1 MGSGNTPLVTVVL
14 PIYGVEAYL
23 DACVQSVI
31 GQTYRNLEIILV
43 DDGGKDAC
51 PAMCDEWAKK
61 DSRIKVVHKQNQ
73 GLGMARNSGIEA
85 STGDYIC
92 FFDSDDF
99 VDADTVECAVS
110 TAMRDEADI
119 VLFGMRSVSNDG
131 KIVLSERAPHCPK
144 SVYEGD
150 EVREVFLPYLIAPDL
165 RTGEDWGLMASAW
178 GCLADNHMLS
188 AWGFRF
194 ASEREIIS
202 EDVYSMLGLYR
213 HLRRVSVIDRV
224 FYNYRVNNASLTHTY
239 NPQRLAR
246 IAHFYRVSRELAR
259 ECGYSREV
267 EKRLAIPYSNFVI
280 AALKQLAVA
289 DVPKREKLA
298 QIKEVSASKDFR
310 TAYSVLKVA
319 KFGLSKRLILG
330 AVAMGWSS
338 LALFM
343 CSARMRR
350 GVIR

>member
-1 MGSGNTPLVTVVL
+1 MGSDSTPLVTVVL

-23 DACVQSVI
+23 DTCVQSVI

-85 STGDYIC
+85 SAGDYIC

-131 KIVLSERAPHCPK
+131 ATVLSETVPHCPK
-144 SVYEGD
+144 SIYEGD
-150 EVREVFLPYLIAPDL
+150 EVREAFLPYLIAPDL
-165 RTGEDWGLMASAW
+165 RTGEDWGLMASAC
-178 GCLADNHMLS
+178 GCLTDNRMLS

-213 HLRRVSVIDRV
+213 RVRRVSVIDSA

-246 IAHFYRVSRELAR
+246 IAHFYRASRELAR
-259 ECGYSREV
+259 ECGYSKEV

-289 DVPKREKLA
+289 DVPKREKLT
-298 QIKEVSASKDFR
+298 QIRAVSASEDFK
-310 TAYSVLKVA
+310 TAYSVLKGA
-319 KFGLSKRLILG
+319 KLGLKKKLILG
-330 AVAMGWSS
+330 AAATSWGNLVLSV
-338 LALFM
+338 

-350 GVIR
+350 G